1 MAKYGKRLTDIYK
14 QLGTD
19 RPKYALRSALSSVKE
34 NSKCKFDETIDC
46 TLVLGVDVRKTDQ
59 QMRGV
64 FQPPHGLGKVVKV
77 AVFASGDKAQEAKDA
92 GAHIVGDE
100 DLVEQVLSEK
110 KIDADICVATPDMM
124 ASVGKL
130 GRLLG
135 SKGLLPNPKLGTVT
149 LDVGRVVKEAQKGRV
164 EYRVDRSGVMR
175 VGLGKA
181 SFTLDHVVQNVSGF
195 IKAVI
200 QAKPSGVKGTFIKKA
215 YVGSTMGPSFELDL
229 KDFAAEEGV
238 IC

>member
-14 QLGTD
+14 KLGAD
-19 RPKYALRSALSSVKE
+19 RPRHTLRDALSSVRDHA
-34 NSKCKFDETIDC
+34 KCKFDETIDC

-59 QMRGV
+59 QMRGI
-64 FQPPHGLGKVVKV
+64 FLPPHGLGKPVKV
-77 AVFASGDKAQEAKDA
+77 AVFASGDKAKEAKEA
-92 GAHIVGDE
+92 GAHIVGDV
-100 DLVEQVLSEK
+100 DLVDQVLSEK
-110 KIDADICVATPDMM
+110 KIDADVCVSTPDMM

-135 SKGLLPNPKLGTVT
+135 AKGLLPNPKLGTVT
-149 LDVGRVVKEAQKGRV
+149 LDVGRVVREAQKGRV

-175 VGLGKA
+175 VGLGKV
-181 SFTLDHVVQNVSGF
+181 SFSLDHVMQNVSSF

-215 YVGSTMGPSFELDL
+215 YVGSTMGPAFELDL
-229 KDFAAEEGV
+229 KDFSAEEGV
-238 IC
+238 VC